1 MSVQGAVVPAQEG
14 PQEGWLISYVAQR
27 LQVSPRRIRNLIA
40 AGTMHKVP
48 GTAPVRVTEES
59 VTVFEAKRVR
69 KVEEGRSA
77 GLTWAELDT
86 GPISPYVALSALVV
100 EACETLG
107 QLAQSVEMLK
117 RSQERLSH
125 EVSEALAPK
134 PRAMTGVALARQRR
148 QSAGEDVQAATR
160 KATTT
165 VRRDDVTAAMATL
178 ARHYTTVELAD
189 AIRALGPEEV
199 ITGAM
204 RLAGR
209 SLQEDREDVQGT
221 S

>member
-14 PQEGWLISYVAQR
+14 PQEGWVISYVAQR

-40 AGTMHKVP
+40 AGKMHVVP
-48 GTAPVRVTEES
+48 GTSPVRVTEES
-59 VTVFEAKRVR
+59 VLAFEAKRVR
-69 KVEEGRSA
+69 KVEDGRSA

-107 QLAQSVEMLK
+107 QLAQSVEVLR
-117 RSQERLSH
+117 RSQEKLSY
-125 EVSEALAPK
+125 EVGEALAPK
-134 PRAMTGVALARQRR
+134 PRAIG
-148 QSAGEDVQAATR
+148 AGPR

-165 VRRDDVTAAMATL
+165 VRRDDVQAAMRTL
-178 ARHYTTVELAD
+178 ARHYTTTELAD
-189 AIRALGPEEV
+189 ALRALGPEEV

-204 RLAGR
+204 RLAGAD
-209 SLQEDREDVQGT
+209 LQEDREERQGT

>member
-1 MSVQGAVVPAQEG
+1 MTVEGEVVSSQEG

-48 GTAPVRVTEES
+48 GTSPVRLTEDS
-59 VTVFEAKRVR
+59 VTTFEAKRVR
-69 KVEEGRSA
+69 KVEEGREA

-100 EACETLG
+100 EACESLG
-107 QLAQSVEMLK
+107 QLAQSVEVLR
-117 RSQERLSH
+117 RSQERLSY
-125 EVSEALAPK
+125 EVSAALAPK
-134 PRAMTGVALARQRR
+134 PRAIGAAPRR
-148 QSAGEDVQAATR
+148 P
-160 KATTT
+160 TTT
-165 VRRDDVTAAMATL
+165 VRRDDVQAAMATL
-178 ARHYTTVELAD
+178 AKHYTTAELAD

-204 RLAGR
+204 RLAG
-209 SLQEDREDVQGT
+209 SQLQEDREEGLGT

>member
-1 MSVQGAVVPAQEG
+1 MSVQGAVVTAQDG

-40 AGTMHKVP
+40 QGRIIPVP
-48 GTAPVRVTEES
+48 GTSPVRVTEES

-86 GPISPYVALSALVV
+86 GPISPYVALSALVL
-100 EACETLG
+100 EACESIG
-107 QLAQSVEMLK
+107 QLAQSVEVLR
-117 RSQERLSH
+117 RSQERLSY
-125 EVSEALAPK
+125 EVGEALAPK
-134 PRAMTGVALARQRR
+134 PRAIR
-148 QSAGEDVQAATR
+148 AGPR

-165 VRRDDVTAAMATL
+165 VRRDDVQAAMATL
-178 ARHYTTVELAD
+178 ARHYTTAEMANAL
-189 AIRALGPEEV
+189 RALGPEEV
-199 ITGAM
+199 IAGAM

-209 SLQEDREDVQGT
+209 SLQEVREDVQRT

>member
-40 AGTMHKVP
+40 QERMHTVP
-48 GTAPVRVTEES
+48 GTKPVRLTEES
-59 VTVFEAKRVR
+59 VLAFEAKRVR

-100 EACETLG
+100 EACEAIG
-107 QLAQSVEMLK
+107 QLEQSVEVLR

-125 EVSEALAPK
+125 EVSEALTPR
-134 PRAMTGVALARQRR
+134 PRAIG
-148 QSAGEDVQAATR
+148 AGPR

-165 VRRDDVTAAMATL
+165 VRRDDVQAAMRTL
-178 ARHYTTVELAD
+178 ARHYTTTELAD
-189 AIRALGPEEV
+189 ALRALGPHEV
-199 ITGAM
+199 FAGAM
-204 RLAGR
+204 RLAGAD
-209 SLQEDREDVQGT
+209 LQEDREGT

>member
-40 AGTMHKVP
+40 QGRIIPVP
-48 GTAPVRVTEES
+48 GTSPVRVTEES

-69 KVEEGRSA
+69 KVEEGREA
-77 GLTWAELDT
+77 GLTWEQLGAL
-86 GPISPYVALSALVV
+86 PVSPLVELSALVL
-100 EACETLG
+100 EACQKIDHLTLT
-107 QLAQSVEMLK
+107 QDALR

-134 PRAMTGVALARQRR
+134 PRAIRAAPRKATTVRR
-148 QSAGEDVQAATR
+148 DDVQAAPR

-165 VRRDDVTAAMATL
+165 VRRDDVQAAMATL

-209 SLQEDREDVQGT
+209 SLQEDGEDVQGT

>member
-40 AGTMHKVP
+40 QGRIIPVP
-48 GTAPVRVTEES
+48 GTVPVRVTEES
-59 VTVFEAKRVR
+59 VTTFEAKRVR

-86 GPISPYVALSALVV
+86 GPISPYVALSALVI
-100 EACETLG
+100 EACESLG

-125 EVSEALAPK
+125 EVGEALAPK
-134 PRAMTGVALARQRR
+134 PRAIGAAPRR
-148 QSAGEDVQAATR
+148 P
-160 KATTT
+160 TTT
-165 VRRDDVTAAMATL
+165 VRRDDVQAAMATL
-178 ARHYTTVELAD
+178 ARHYTTAEMANAL
-189 AIRALGPEEV
+189 RALGPEEV
-199 ITGAM
+199 IAGAM

>member
-14 PQEGWLISYVAQR
+14 PQEGWVISYVAQR

-40 AGTMHKVP
+40 AGKIHKVP
-48 GTAPVRVTEES
+48 GTVPVRVTEES

-134 PRAMTGVALARQRR
+134 PRAIRGGPRKATTTGRR
-148 QSAGEDVQAATR
+148 DDVQAAPR

-178 ARHYTTVELAD
+178 ARHYTTAELAD
-189 AIRALGPEEV
+189 ALRALGPEEV
-199 ITGAM
+199 IMGAM

-209 SLQEDREDVQGT
+209 ELQEDREDVPRT

>member
-14 PQEGWLISYVAQR
+14 PQEGWVISYVAQR

-40 AGTMHKVP
+40 AGKMHVVP
-48 GTAPVRVTEES
+48 GTSPVRVTEDS
-59 VTVFEAKRVR
+59 VTTFEAKRVR
-69 KVEEGRSA
+69 KVEDGRSA

-107 QLAQSVEMLK
+107 QLAQSVEVLR
-117 RSQERLSH
+117 RSQEKLSY
-125 EVSEALAPK
+125 EVGEALAPK
-134 PRAMTGVALARQRR
+134 TRAIG
-148 QSAGEDVQAATR
+148 AGPR

-165 VRRDDVTAAMATL
+165 VRRDDVQAAMRTL
-178 ARHYTTVELAD
+178 ARHYTTAELAD

-204 RLAGR
+204 RLAGAD
-209 SLQEDREDVQGT
+209 LQEDREERQGT

>member
-1 MSVQGAVVPAQEG
+1 MTEPVEGDVVSGQEG

-27 LQVSPRRIRNLIA
+27 LQVSPRRIRNLIEE
-40 AGTMHKVP
+40 GTLHKVP
-48 GTAPVRVTEES
+48 NTKPARLTEES

-77 GLTWAELDT
+77 GLTWDQIDT
-86 GPISPYVALSALVV
+86 GPVSPLVALSALVL
-100 EACETLG
+100 EACQKIDHLTQTQDALR
-107 QLAQSVEMLK
+107 
-117 RSQERLSH
+117 RSQERLSY

-134 PRAMTGVALARQRR
+134 PRAIGAAPRR
-148 QSAGEDVQAATR
+148 P
-160 KATTT
+160 TTT
-165 VRRDDVTAAMATL
+165 VRRDDVQAAMATL
-178 ARHYTTVELAD
+178 AKHYTTAELAD

-204 RLAGR
+204 RLAG
-209 SLQEDREDVQGT
+209 SQLQEDREEGLGT

>member
-1 MSVQGAVVPAQEG
+1 MTGPVEGEVVSAQDG
-14 PQEGWLISYVAQR
+14 PQTGWVISYVAQR

-40 AGTMHKVP
+40 AGKLHPVQ
-48 GTAPVRVTEES
+48 GTSPVRVTEES

-69 KVEEGRSA
+69 KVEEGRGA
-77 GLTWAELDT
+77 GLTWDQIGT
-86 GPISPYVALSALVV
+86 GPVSPLVELSALVL
-100 EACETLG
+100 EACQKID
-107 QLAQSVEMLK
+107 QLTQTQDALR
-117 RSQERLSH
+117 RSQERLSY
-125 EVSEALAPK
+125 EVSEALTPK
-134 PRAMTGVALARQRR
+134 PRAIGAAPRR
-148 QSAGEDVQAATR
+148 P
-160 KATTT
+160 TTT
-165 VRRDDVTAAMATL
+165 VRRDDVQAAMATL
-178 ARHYTTVELAD
+178 ARHYTTAELAD

>member
-1 MSVQGAVVPAQEG
+1 MSVQGAVVTAQEG

-40 AGTMHKVP
+40 QGRIIPVP
-48 GTAPVRVTEES
+48 GTSPVRVTEES

-86 GPISPYVALSALVV
+86 GPISPYVALSALVI

-107 QLAQSVEMLK
+107 QLAQSVEVLK
-117 RSQERLSH
+117 RSQERLSY
-125 EVSEALAPK
+125 EVGEALAPK
-134 PRAMTGVALARQRR
+134 PRAIR
-148 QSAGEDVQAATR
+148 AGPR

-178 ARHYTTVELAD
+178 SRHYTTVELAD
-189 AIRALGPEEV
+189 ALRALGPEEV

>member
-40 AGTMHKVP
+40 QGRIIPVP
-48 GTAPVRVTEES
+48 GTVPVRVTEES

-125 EVSEALAPK
+125 ELSEALAPK
-134 PRAMTGVALARQRR
+134 PRAIRAAPRKATTVRR
-148 QSAGEDVQAATR
+148 DDVQAAPR

-178 ARHYTTVELAD
+178 ARHYTPAELAD
-189 AIRALGPEEV
+189 ALRALGPEEV

-209 SLQEDREDVQGT
+209 ALQEDREDVQGT

>member
-40 AGTMHKVP
+40 QGRIIPVP
-48 GTAPVRVTEES
+48 GTVPVRVTEES
-59 VTVFEAKRVR
+59 VRTFEAKRVR

-117 RSQERLSH
+117 RSQERLSY

-134 PRAMTGVALARQRR
+134 PRAIR
-148 QSAGEDVQAATR
+148 AAPR

-178 ARHYTTVELAD
+178 ARHYTTAELAD
-189 AIRALGPEEV
+189 ALRALGPEEV
-199 ITGAM
+199 IMGAM

-209 SLQEDREDVQGT
+209 DLQEDREDVQGT

>member
-48 GTAPVRVTEES
+48 GTVPVRVTEES
-59 VTVFEAKRVR
+59 VTTFEAKRVR

-100 EACETLG
+100 EACESLG
-107 QLAQSVEMLK
+107 QLAQSVEVLR

-125 EVSEALAPK
+125 EVWEALAPK
-134 PRAMTGVALARQRR
+134 PRAIG
-148 QSAGEDVQAATR
+148 AAPR

-165 VRRDDVTAAMATL
+165 VRRDDVQAAMATL
-178 ARHYTTVELAD
+178 ARHYTTAEMANAL
-189 AIRALGPEEV
+189 RALGPEEV
-199 ITGAM
+199 IAGAM

>member
-59 VTVFEAKRVR
+59 VRTFEAKRVR

-100 EACETLG
+100 EACESLG

-134 PRAMTGVALARQRR
+134 PRAIR
-148 QSAGEDVQAATR
+148 AAPR

-165 VRRDDVTAAMATL
+165 VRRDYVTAAMATL

>member
-59 VTVFEAKRVR
+59 VRTFEAKRVR

-100 EACETLG
+100 EACESLG

-134 PRAMTGVALARQRR
+134 PRAIRAGPRKATTTGRR
-148 QSAGEDVQAATR
+148 DDGQAAPR

>member
-1 MSVQGAVVPAQEG
+1 MTGPVQGDVVGPQDG

-27 LQVSPRRIRNLIA
+27 LQVSPKRVRNLVTE
-40 AGTMHKVP
+40 GTLHKVP
-48 GTAPVRVTEES
+48 DTQPVQLTQGS
-59 VTVFEAKRVR
+59 VLAYEAKRIR
-69 KVEEGRSA
+69 KVEEGRGN
-77 GLTWAELDT
+77 GLTWEQLDT

-100 EACETLG
+100 EACESIT
-107 QLAQSVEMLK
+107 QLAQSVEVLK
-117 RSQERLSH
+117 RSQERLSY

-134 PRAMTGVALARQRR
+134 PRAIG
-148 QSAGEDVQAATR
+148 AGPR

-165 VRRDDVTAAMATL
+165 VRRDDVQAAMRTL
-178 ARHYTTVELAD
+178 ARHYTTAELAD

-209 SLQEDREDVQGT
+209 SLQEDREEGQGT

>member
-48 GTAPVRVTEES
+48 GTVPVRVTEES
-59 VTVFEAKRVR
+59 VRTFEAKRVR

-77 GLTWAELDT
+77 GLTWEQLDT

-100 EACETLG
+100 EACENIALLTVTVHGLRK
-107 QLAQSVEMLK
+107 Q
-117 RSQERLSH
+117 QERLSH

-134 PRAMTGVALARQRR
+134 PRAIRAGPRKATTTGRR
-148 QSAGEDVQAATR
+148 DDGQAAPR

-178 ARHYTTVELAD
+178 ARHYTTAELAD
-189 AIRALGPEEV
+189 ALRALGPEDV
-199 ITGAM
+199 IAGAM

-209 SLQEDREDVQGT
+209 ELQEDREDVQGT